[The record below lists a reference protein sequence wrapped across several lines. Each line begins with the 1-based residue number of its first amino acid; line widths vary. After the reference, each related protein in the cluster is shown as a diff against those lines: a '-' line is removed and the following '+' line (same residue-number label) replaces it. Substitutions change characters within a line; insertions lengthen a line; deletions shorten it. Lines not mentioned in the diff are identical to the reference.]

1 MQQADKDVPL
11 ATRLA
16 RQLAASGASS
26 LSDPAFADFLD
37 ANDAL
42 APLRRLFNLP
52 KRRTVWPEEYRDLQ
66 DGKGQGDKPEDKGE
80 CVYLAGNSL
89 GLMPKRTPDMLAEE
103 LSVWSSSGVLGH
115 TDHSYGRP
123 WVKIDEHVTPI
134 LAEIVGANE
143 SEVACM
149 GSLTGNL
156 HTLLTSFYR
165 PTEKRFK
172 ILYEGKAFPSDAYAF
187 ASHAALHDFPPTALL
202 PVFPRE
208 GEYTIRTEDILRLIE
223 DEGDSIAVICFGAV
237 QYYSGE
243 WFDMEAITKA
253 GRAKGCI
260 VGFDCAHA
268 VGNVPLRL
276 HDWGVDFACWCSYKY
291 LNSGPGG
298 IAGLFVH
305 ERWEDRKRLQGWWGH
320 DKATRFAMPAN
331 FSPLPGAAGWQ
342 FSNPS
347 VLDVV
352 ALLSSLQVFQEAQ
365 RVLPRKQSGGQVT
378 DVKGPILGALR
389 EKSVD
394 LTGYLELLL
403 SASRYYVP
411 APAFAAAASSSS
423 ADSASSSATS
433 SSSTRATFTIITPSD
448 PARRGAQL
456 SLLFEP
462 VNAMDWIF
470 ERLRERGILGDERRP
485 GVIRFAPV
493 PLYNSWADA
502 REAAQGLE
510 EVMGEYERAS
520 GKEEMG
526 EADVEVRS
534 REGVVE
540 DEGLKL

>member
-1 MQQADKDVPL
+1 MQSTDKDAPL

-16 RQLAASGASS
+16 RLLAASGATSF
-26 LSDPAFADFLD
+26 SDPVFTSYLDSLD
-37 ANDAL
+37 AL
-42 APLRRLFNLP
+42 LPIRKLFSFP
-52 KRRTVWPEEYRDLQ
+52 KRRTVWPEEYRVYKESAGEADLE
-66 DGKGQGDKPEDKGE
+66 EDARE

-89 GLMPKRTPDMLAEE
+89 GLMPRATSDMLSEE
-103 LSVWSSSGVLGH
+103 LSVWSASGVLGH
-115 TDHSYGRP
+115 TDHAYGRP
-123 WVKIDEHVTPI
+123 WIKIDEHVTPI
-134 LAEIVGANE
+134 LAEIVGAKP

-156 HTLLTSFYR
+156 HTLLTSFYQ
-165 PTEKRFK
+165 PTEKRHK

-187 ASHAALHDFPPTALL
+187 ASHAALHDFPPSSLL

-208 GEYTIRTEDILRLIE
+208 GEYTIRTEDILRIIE
-223 DEGDSIAVICFGAV
+223 EEGDSIAVICFGAV

-253 GRAKGCI
+253 GQAKGCI

-268 VGNVPLRL
+268 AGNVPMKL

-305 ERWEDRKRLQGWWGH
+305 ERWEERKRLQGWWGH
-320 DKATRFAMPAN
+320 DKATRFAMPSA

-352 ALLSSLQVFQEAQ
+352 SLLSSLQVFQQAA
-365 RVLPRKQSGGQVT
+365 RVLPRAQSGGQVT
-378 DVKGPILGALR
+378 MPSGPILGSLR
-389 EKSVD
+389 EKSED

-403 SASRYYVP
+403 TSSPYYRTPSALY
-411 APAFAAAASSSS
+411 AASTTESP
-423 ADSASSSATS
+423 AAP
-433 SSSTRATFTIITPSD
+433 RATFTIITPTD
-448 PARRGAQL
+448 PSRRGAQL
-456 SLLFEP
+456 SLLFSP
-462 VNAMDWIF
+462 VGAMDWIF

-493 PLYNSWADA
+493 PLYNSWTDA
-502 REAAQGLE
+502 REAAVGLE
-510 EVMGEYERAS
+510 EIMREYEQWR
-520 GKEEMG
+520 KEGGSLEG
-526 EADVEVRS
+526 EQETQEDLGLRRS
-534 REGVVE
+534 EGVVE
-540 DEGLKL
+540 DEGLVV

>member
-1 MQQADKDVPL
+1 MQASDKN
-11 ATRLA
+11 ASFGTRLS
-16 RQLAASGASS
+16 RLLAASGATSP
-26 LSDPAFADFLD
+26 SDPSFTSYLD

-42 APLRRLFNLP
+42 SPLRQLFSFP
-52 KRRTVWPEEYRDLQ
+52 KRRTVWPEEYRAYKEERGEADRE
-66 DGKGQGDKPEDKGE
+66 EDAYE

-89 GLMPKRTPDMLAEE
+89 GLMPKNTSEMLSEE
-103 LSVWSSSGVLGH
+103 LKVWSSSGVLGH
-115 TDHSYGRP
+115 MDHAYGRP
-123 WVKIDEHVTPI
+123 WVKIDEHVTPM
-134 LAEIVGANE
+134 LAEVVGAKQ

-149 GSLTGNL
+149 GTLTGNL

-165 PTEKRFK
+165 PTPQRHK

-187 ASHAALHDFPPTALL
+187 ASHAALHDFPPSSLL
-202 PVFPRE
+202 PVFPRG
-208 GEYTIRTEDILRLIE
+208 GEYTIRTEDILRIIE
-223 DEGDSIAVICFGAV
+223 EEGDSIAVICFGAV

-243 WFDMEAITKA
+243 WFAMEAITKA

-268 VGNVPLRL
+268 VGNVPLQL

-342 FSNPS
+342 VSNPS

-352 ALLSSLQVFQEAQ
+352 SLLSSLQVFREAS
-365 RVLPRKQSGGQVT
+365 RVLPRALAGGQISSEF
-378 DVKGPILGALR
+378 GPILGSLR

-394 LTGYLELLL
+394 LTAYLELLL
-403 SASRYYVP
+403 TSSPYYKSP
-411 APAFAAAASSSS
+411 TALHASSA
-423 ADSASSSATS
+423 ADEASNP
-433 SSSTRATFTIITPSD
+433 TRPSFTIITPSN
-448 PARRGAQL
+448 PSRRGAQL
-456 SLLFEP
+456 SLLFSP
-462 VNAMDWIF
+462 VASMDWIF

-502 REAAQGLE
+502 REAAVGLE
-510 EVMGEYERAS
+510 EIMREYERLMEEGGEVEKVAV
-520 GKEEMG
+520 KEDSHLRTT
-526 EADVEVRS
+526 EAALEN
-534 REGVVE
+534 
-540 DEGLKL
+540 EGLIA

>member
-1 MQQADKDVPL
+1 MQPADKNVPL

-16 RQLAASGASS
+16 RQVSASGATSLADPVLSS
-26 LSDPAFADFLD
+26 FLD
-37 ANDAL
+37 SQDPL
-42 APLRRLFNLP
+42 APLRKLFSFP
-52 KRRTVWPEEYRDLQ
+52 KRRTVWPDEYRAYKEQAGEADR
-66 DGKGQGDKPEDKGE
+66 DKDAAE

-89 GLMPKRTPDMLAEE
+89 GLMPRRTSEMLSEE
-103 LSVWSSSGVLGH
+103 LGVWSSSGVLGH
-115 TDHSYGRP
+115 TDHAYGRP
-123 WVKIDEHVTPI
+123 WIRIDEHVTPI
-134 LAEIVGANE
+134 LAEIVGAKP

-165 PTEKRFK
+165 PTEKRHK
-172 ILYEGKAFPSDAYAF
+172 IMYEGKAFPSDAYAF
-187 ASHAALHDFPPTALL
+187 ASHAALHDFPPSSLL
-202 PVFPRE
+202 PVYPRE
-208 GEYTIRTEDILRLIE
+208 GEFVIRTEDILRLIE
-223 DEGDSIAVICFGAV
+223 EEGDSIAVICFGAV

-253 GRAKGCI
+253 GQAKGCI

-268 VGNVPLRL
+268 VGNVPLKL

-320 DKATRFAMPAN
+320 DKATRFAMPTA

-352 ALLSSLQVFQEAQ
+352 SLLSSLQVFQEAA
-365 RVLPRKQSGGQVT
+365 RILPRALSGGQISPV
-378 DVKGPILGALR
+378 GPILGSLR

-403 SASRYYVP
+403 
-411 APAFAAAASSSS
+411 
-423 ADSASSSATS
+423 TS
-433 SSSTRATFTIITPSD
+433 SPFFLPASTFPSTAATLESTNSLRPSFTIITPTDTS
-448 PARRGAQL
+448 RRGAQL
-456 SLLFEP
+456 SLLFSP
-462 VNAMDWIF
+462 VSAMDWIF

-493 PLYNSWADA
+493 PLYNSWEDA
-502 REAAQGLE
+502 REAAQALE
-510 EVMGEYERAS
+510 EVMSEYEKWRQE
-520 GKEEMG
+520 GGG
-526 EADVEVRS
+526 EVEAQEKDVER
-534 REGVVE
+534 RDRQGVQE
-540 DEGLKL
+540 DEGLVV